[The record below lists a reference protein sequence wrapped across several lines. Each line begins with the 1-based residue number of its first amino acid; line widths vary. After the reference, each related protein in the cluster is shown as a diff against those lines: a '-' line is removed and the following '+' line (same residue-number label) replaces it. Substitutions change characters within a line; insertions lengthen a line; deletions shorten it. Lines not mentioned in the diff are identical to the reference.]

1 MKKLLLILGLSLSLF
16 SYAQEDDY
24 VIISDIDIIG
34 NKVTK
39 PSIVFRELTFSP
51 GDTVSIATLNET
63 LRYCRENILNTDL
76 FNFVDFKLED
86 DTNCNNCKIL
96 IINVVERWY
105 FWPIPYIA
113 YADRNLNSW
122 YETKNFARLSY
133 GFDLVYY
140 NMWGLMHELDFTLI
154 GGYNQQFSITYDIP
168 YITERQCF
176 GLMMSGGFKRD
187 KEVALKTEYDKVVY
201 FKEENGFTRQSYYA
215 YLQPYYRFG
224 YRDRLFLKLQYN
236 SDRFSDSIMSLNPDY
251 SFEVSDIQY
260 FSMSLVMKHDYRDD
274 NNYPLD
280 GHYLELDFTK
290 FGPSFDNEELNI
302 FYGKVTFDFYTKI
315 YGRLYWASNVT
326 TRIGNTNDVPYFLT
340 DGLGYK
346 NDFVRS
352 YERYVVNAMNF
363 ALMKN
368 NLKIAILNPTV
379 AYLPLIKNEKFGKI
393 HFALY
398 FNVFFDMA
406 YTWNMQN
413 DPTSVLQNSLL
424 FGTGVGIDFVTYYD
438 KVLRVEYGINGLGES
453 GLFLHLVA
461 PI

>member
-154 GGYNQQFSITYDIP
+154 GGYKPKFTHTFYIP
-168 YITERQCF
+168 YII
-176 GLMMSGGFKRD
+176 
-187 KEVALKTEYDKVVY
+187 LKK
-201 FKEENGFTRQSYYA
+201 N
-215 YLQPYYRFG
+215 L
-224 YRDRLFLKLQYN
+224 RL
-236 SDRFSDSIMSLNPDY
+236 
-251 SFEVSDIQY
+251 
-260 FSMSLVMKHDYRDD
+260 
-274 NNYPLD
+274 
-280 GHYLELDFTK
+280 
-290 FGPSFDNEELNI
+290 
-302 FYGKVTFDFYTKI
+302 
-315 YGRLYWASNVT
+315 
-326 TRIGNTNDVPYFLT
+326 
-340 DGLGYK
+340 
-346 NDFVRS
+346 
-352 YERYVVNAMNF
+352 
-363 ALMKN
+363 
-368 NLKIAILNPTV
+368 
-379 AYLPLIKNEKFGKI
+379 
-393 HFALY
+393 
-398 FNVFFDMA
+398 
-406 YTWNMQN
+406 
-413 DPTSVLQNSLL
+413 LL
-424 FGTGVGIDFVTYYD
+424 
-438 KVLRVEYGINGLGES
+438 
-453 GLFLHLVA
+453 
-461 PI
+461 